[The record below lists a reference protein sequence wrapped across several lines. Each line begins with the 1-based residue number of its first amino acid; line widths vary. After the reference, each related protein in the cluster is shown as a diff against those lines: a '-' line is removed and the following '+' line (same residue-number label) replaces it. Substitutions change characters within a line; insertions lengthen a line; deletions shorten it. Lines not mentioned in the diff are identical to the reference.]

1 MKHYLL
7 LFALLIAVPVHATL
21 IQDVHLQTGGGG
33 GGEEGGEG
41 GPITTVK
48 IGTMEFTTDLSTDA
62 GAAVIQADIL
72 LGGVQFTLADL
83 QSATWGINSDWELAI
98 FEFVWG
104 SPNFGSH
111 AGGGYDLTLMNDLFN
126 PSGLTGSL
134 SSNSRSCDITQAC
147 LDESNAVIGDAST
160 LIRQDSAAFVPRH
173 EAVPEPSTLLLMGLG
188 LAGLGYAR
196 RKRV

>member
-1 MKHYLL
+1 MKRYLL
-7 LFALLIAVPVHATL
+7 LFALLVSAPVHASL
-21 IQDVHLQTGGGG
+21 IQDIFLQSGGGE

-41 GPITTVK
+41 GPVTTQK
-48 IGTMEFTTDLSTDA
+48 IGTMEFTTELSTDA
-62 GAAVIQADIL
+62 GATVIQADIL

-83 QSATWGINSDWELAI
+83 QSATWAINSDWELAV

-104 SPNFGSH
+104 SPNFSSLL
-111 AGGGYDLTLMNDLFN
+111 GGGYDLTLMNDLFN
-126 PSGLTGSL
+126 PSGVTGTL
-134 SSNSRSCDITQAC
+134 VSSSRGCDIMQGC

-160 LIRQDSAAFVPRH
+160 LIRQGTAAFVPQH
-173 EAVPEPSTLLLMGLG
+173 EAVPEPSTFLLMSLG